1 MHQIRVHLAHEGFPV
16 LGDMLYG
23 DPKSN
28 RLLFKDLKI
37 KKQFLHCWQY
47 SFFDTF
53 SNKQKDFSVDAPS
66 YFKQVMK
73 NK

>member
-23 DPKSN
+23 NAKSN

-37 KKQFLHCWQY
+37 KKQFLHCWKY
-47 SFFDTF
+47 SFFDMF
-53 SNKQKDFSVDAPS
+53 ANKTREFSVEAPD
-66 YFKQVMK
+66 YFNQLMK